1 MLLELRLES
10 LATVESLTWEPGS
23 GLNVVSGETGAGKS
37 VLVGAVALLFGGRA
51 GAEVVRTGAAAARV
65 EGRFDWS
72 SVRDLGTL
80 LGDLPLDDSSDVV
93 LRREISADGRSR
105 SHLNGRA
112 LSLAQARE
120 LGRKL
125 FDMHSQH
132 EHQGLLRP
140 ETHLELLD
148 RSGGHHAERMTEVAE
163 AGALERARESLRRFE
178 EGLRDEA
185 SRRDLWAYQL
195 KELTDA
201 GLRQDEDVML
211 ERERLL
217 LAHAERLVE
226 AMDEAAGHLDDDETG
241 GLTRLGAARRCVS
254 RALPWDETLSPVL
267 ELLDDAVARAGEA
280 ARELAGRAAS
290 LEADPARL
298 AEIEDRLQT
307 LTRLKK
313 RYGGG
318 LDEAIALREDLA
330 FKMSALDHPEETE
343 LRLNGELAAARGRW
357 IEARRGLHAAR
368 VKAAAALSR
377 ALAKE
382 WREVGLPGARFE
394 VSLEGEPTG
403 PEIDAW
409 PHRAEFLISANP
421 GEELRALAKV
431 ASGGEVSRVMLGLKS
446 VFVEEESFTTLLFDE
461 VDAGIG
467 GRVAEVVA
475 EKLRKLS
482 RRRQVL
488 CITHLPAI
496 AARADQHFSVEK
508 SVKAGRTYTRVV
520 RLDPEGRIEELGRML
535 AGSRITA
542 ATRAQARELLGLP
555 AGPAGLPR

>member
-10 LATVESLTWEPGS
+10 LATVESLTWEPGP

-72 SVRDLGTL
+72 TVKDLASL
-80 LGDLPLDDSSDVV
+80 LGDLPLDDPSDVV

-112 LSLAQARE
+112 LSLGQARE
-120 LGRKL
+120 FGRRL

-148 RSGGHHAERMTEVAE
+148 RGGGHHSELLAE
-163 AGALERARESLRRFE
+163 ATEAAALERVRESLRRFE

-201 GLRQDEDVML
+201 ALTSGEDLEL
-211 ERERLL
+211 ERERLR

-241 GLTRLGAARRCVS
+241 ALTRLGAARRALT
-254 RALPWDETLSPVL
+254 RAVPWDETLLPLL
-267 ELLDDAVARAGEA
+267 EMVDEAEARAGEA
-280 ARELAGRAAS
+280 ARELASRAAS

-307 LTRLKK
+307 LIRIRK

-318 LDEAIALREDLA
+318 LDEAIALREDLS
-330 FKMSALDHPEETE
+330 FKLSALDHPEETE
-343 LRLNGELAAARGRW
+343 ERLKMDLSRARGRW
-357 IEARRGLHAAR
+357 LEARRALHASR
-368 VKAAAALSR
+368 LKAASALSR

-394 VSLEGEPTG
+394 VFLEGEPPG
-403 PEIDAW
+403 PEFGAW

-421 GEELRALAKV
+421 GEELRPLAKV

-496 AARADQHFSVEK
+496 AARADRHFSVEK

-520 RLDPEGRIEELGRML
+520 PLGPEGRIEELGRML
-535 AGSRITA
+535 AGSRITE

-555 AGPAGLPR
+555 EAPG